1 MKITPKPNI
10 QQSQV
15 KIVDKIRTMFF
26 KGKVKLKT
34 LLCDVFEKEKT
45 EVRPQEYYDRN
56 IRRLLPYYIKEI
68 PPELRVPNIAASPED
83 YDAIRAWCP
92 KYFNEA
98 DKNYIFSIKDVKERN
113 ALLEQWLK
121 EGRATYDRS
130 KWDL

>member
-121 EGRATYDRS
+121 EGRATYDY
-130 KWDL
+130 

>member
-83 YDAIRAWCP
+83 YEAIRAWCP